1 MSQVLQTNG
10 NYTIKTSLNGDIILN
25 TGPAVGRVII
35 TGDLVVQGDTT
46 DVNVADLFVEDNVIT
61 LNTGETGNGV
71 TKGYAGIEVDRGTE
85 DNASF
90 VYNESSDAWQIVR
103 GQNGTYSFTESNLKL
118 RQLHFVDATGG
129 DPIAPELT
137 IVNAGLGALRLS
149 GRTEYEDYVVNDNDV
164 PNKKY
169 VDRRI
174 IENPTYQIVRDNSRV
189 TVQDLQDP
197 DDPLLLESR
206 VVTVVDNN
214 VLLTVYNNR
223 VEIQNLE
230 FSTNKIENP
239 GTNENIRLV
248 TNGTGKVEF
257 DYAIQYN
264 HAIGTPAMVPNT
276 TLVYGQAPSPDGGSG
291 VYYVNEDNSGELIS
305 KRKALTFSIIF

>member
-25 TGPAVGRVII
+25 TGPNVGRVIV
-35 TGDLVVQGDTT
+35 TGDLVIQGDTT
-46 DVNVADLFVEDNVIT
+46 TVNAADLFVEDNIIT
-61 LNTGETGNGV
+61 LNSGETGNGV
-71 TKGYAGIEVDRGTE
+71 TKGYAGIEVDRGTV

-90 VYNESSDAWQIVR
+90 VYNEATDTWLIAQ
-103 GQNGTYSFTESNLKL
+103 GQNGSYSFTEGNLKL
-118 RQLHFVDATGG
+118 RRLLFADATGG
-129 DPIAPELT
+129 IPVAPELI
-137 IVNAGLGALRLS
+137 IVNAGGGALRVS
-149 GRTEYEDYVVNDNDV
+149 GRTEYEDYVLDDNDI

-174 IENPTYQIVRDNSRV
+174 IDNPTYQIVRSDSRV
-189 TVQDLQDP
+189 TVQDIDDP

-214 VLLTVYNNR
+214 TLLEVYNNR
-223 VEIQNLE
+223 VEIQNLQ
-230 FSTNKIENP
+230 FSTNAIENP
-239 GTNENIRLV
+239 STNENIRLV

-257 DYAIQYN
+257 SYAAQLN
-264 HAIGTPAMVPNT
+264 HSIGIPSVVSGS
-276 TLVYGQAPSPDGGSG
+276 TLVYGAAQSPDGGSG
-291 VYYVNEDNSGELIS
+291 VYYVNSDNNGELIS

>member
-90 VYNESSDAWQIVR
+90 VYNESTDAWQIVR

-149 GRTEYEDYVVNDNDV
+149 GRTEYEDY
-164 PNKKY
+164 PEPE
-169 VDRRI
+169 RRRHLLRSYRYCRGLCGR
-174 IENPTYQIVRDNSRV
+174 ERPTSCFI
-189 TVQDLQDP
+189 
-197 DDPLLLESR
+197 LLR
-206 VVTVVDNN
+206 IKQRQQRQWRA
-214 VLLTVYNNR
+214 YWR
-223 VEIQNLE
+223 
-230 FSTNKIENP
+230 
-239 GTNENIRLV
+239 
-248 TNGTGKVEF
+248 
-257 DYAIQYN
+257 
-264 HAIGTPAMVPNT
+264 
-276 TLVYGQAPSPDGGSG
+276 SPD
-291 VYYVNEDNSGELIS
+291 
-305 KRKALTFSIIF
+305 SIHQGYC